1 MRDAPANNRLPTGSL
16 RYDFMVR
23 LQKFLAEAGVASRRA
38 AERLIRDG
46 HIEVNGEVVTELG
59 SKVDPA
65 KDRVAVDGRQ
75 VKTRRKFYVAVNKPK
90 GYISTRSD
98 PEKRRI
104 ITDLLPPEWRSL
116 YPVGRLDHD
125 TEGLIFLTND
135 GDFALRLTHPR
146 YGTRKI
152 YEAAVEG
159 KIESQ
164 HLSKLTEGIRDEGE
178 LLKAT
183 RARVLSANNTRS
195 VVEVELTE
203 GKNREI
209 RRMFKALGYEVSRL
223 TRTQI
228 GRIKLGE
235 LRSGKWRTLTE
246 PEIKSLL
253 SRL

>member
-1 MRDAPANNRLPTGSL
+1 
-16 RYDFMVR
+16 MVR

-38 AERLIRDG
+38 AEKLIREG
-46 HIEVNGEVVTELG
+46 HIEVNGGTVTELG

-65 KDRVAVDGRQ
+65 KDRVVVDGQ
-75 VKTRRKFYVAVNKPK
+75 PVKARRKLYVALNKPR

-104 ITDLLPPEWRSL
+104 VTDLLPPEWRQL

-135 GDFALRLTHPR
+135 GEFALRLTHPR

-152 YEAAVEG
+152 YEATVEG
-159 KIESQ
+159 RIEAE
-164 HLSKLTEGIRDEGE
+164 HARKLTEGIRDEGE

-183 RARVLSANNTRS
+183 RARILSANNTRS

-223 TRTQI
+223 ARTQI

-253 SRL
+253 SRV

>member
-1 MRDAPANNRLPTGSL
+1 M
-16 RYDFMVR
+16 MR
-23 LQKFLAEAGVASRRA
+23 LQKFLAESGVASRRA
-38 AERLIRDG
+38 AEQLIRNR

-59 SKVDPA
+59 TKVDPA
-65 KDRVAVDGRQ
+65 KDRVTVDGRP
-75 VKTRRKFYVAVNKPK
+75 VKIRRKVYVAINKPK

-104 ITDLLPPEWRSL
+104 ITDLLPLEWRNL

-135 GDFALRLTHPR
+135 GEFALRLTHPR
-146 YGTRKI
+146 YGTRKV
-152 YEAAVEG
+152 YEATVEG
-159 KIESQ
+159 RIASRELGQ
-164 HLSKLTEGIRDEGE
+164 LTQGIRDAGE

-183 RARVLSANNTRS
+183 RARVVFANNTRS

-209 RRMFKALGYEVSRL
+209 RRMFKALGHELSKL

-235 LRSGKWRTLTE
+235 LPTGKWRTLTE

-253 SRL
+253 PKL

>member
-1 MRDAPANNRLPTGSL
+1 
-16 RYDFMVR
+16 MVR

-38 AERLIRDG
+38 AEKLIREG
-46 HIEVNGEVVTELG
+46 HVEVNGEVVSELG
-59 SKVDPA
+59 SRIDPA
-65 KDRVAVDGRQ
+65 RDRVAVDGRP
-75 VKTRRKFYVAVNKPK
+75 VKVRRKLYVAVNKPK

-104 ITDLLPPEWRSL
+104 ITDLLPPEWRNL

-152 YEAAVEG
+152 YEATVEG
-159 KIESQ
+159 RIDGQ
-164 HLSKLTEGIRDEGE
+164 KLRRLMEGVRDEGE

-183 RARVLSANNTRS
+183 RARVLSASNRQS

-209 RRMFKALGYEVSRL
+209 RRMFKVLGHEVSRL
-223 TRTQI
+223 ARTQI

-253 SRL
+253 SAV

>member
-1 MRDAPANNRLPTGSL
+1 
-16 RYDFMVR
+16 MVR

-38 AERLIRDG
+38 AEKLIREG

-65 KDRVAVDGRQ
+65 KDRVAVDSRP
-75 VKTRRKFYVAVNKPK
+75 VKVRRKVYVAINKPK

-104 ITDLLPPEWRSL
+104 VTDLLPPEWRNL
-116 YPVGRLDHD
+116 YPVGRLDYD

-135 GDFALRLTHPR
+135 GEFALRLTHPR
-146 YGTRKI
+146 YGMRKI
-152 YEAAVEG
+152 YEATVEG
-159 KIESQ
+159 RIESQ
-164 HLSKLTEGIRDEGE
+164 QLGKLMEGIRDEGE
-178 LLKAT
+178 LLKAR
-183 RARVLSANNTRS
+183 RARVVSSNNTRS

-209 RRMFKALGYEVSRL
+209 RRMFQALGYEVSRL

-253 SRL
+253 SKL

>member
-1 MRDAPANNRLPTGSL
+1 
-16 RYDFMVR
+16 MVR

-38 AERLIRDG
+38 GERLIVEGRV
-46 HIEVNGEVVTELG
+46 EVNGQTVDELG
-59 SKVDPA
+59 TKVDPSR
-65 KDRVAVDGRQ
+65 DRVMVDGRV
-75 VKTRRKFYVAVNKPK
+75 VKVRRKLYLAVNKPK
-90 GYISTRSD
+90 GYICTRND
-98 PEKRRI
+98 PESRRI
-104 ITDLLPPEWRSL
+104 ITDLLPLEWRNL

-152 YEAAVEG
+152 YEATVEG
-159 KIESQ
+159 RVAPQ
-164 HLSKLTEGIRDEGE
+164 QLSKLTGGIVDEGE
-178 LLKAT
+178 LLKAS
-183 RARVLSANNTRS
+183 RARLLSANNTRS

-209 RRMFKALGYEVSRL
+209 RRMFKALSFEVSKLR
-223 TRTQI
+223 RTQV

-235 LRSGKWRTLTE
+235 LPSGKWRTLTE

-253 SRL
+253 PKL

>member
-1 MRDAPANNRLPTGSL
+1 MACRLESA
-16 RYDFMVR
+16 YAFMVR

-38 AERLIRDG
+38 AEKLIREG
-46 HIEVNGEVVTELG
+46 HIEVNGEVITELG

-104 ITDLLPPEWRSL
+104 ITDLLPPEWRNL

-152 YEAAVEG
+152 YQAVVEG
-159 KIESQ
+159 RIEAEQ
-164 HLSKLTEGIRDEGE
+164 LRKLTEGIRDEGE

-183 RARVLSANNTRS
+183 RARVLSANNTQS
-195 VVEVELTE
+195 VAEVELTE

-235 LRSGKWRTLTE
+235 LRTGKWRTLTE

-253 SRL
+253 SKV

>member
-1 MRDAPANNRLPTGSL
+1 
-16 RYDFMVR
+16 MVR

-38 AERLIRDG
+38 GERLIVEGRV
-46 HIEVNGEVVTELG
+46 EVNGQIVDELG
-59 SKVDPA
+59 AKVDPA
-65 KDRVAVDGRQ
+65 RDRVMVDGRA
-75 VKTRRKFYVAVNKPK
+75 VKVRRKLYLAIHKPK
-90 GYISTRSD
+90 GYICTRSD

-104 ITDLLPPEWRSL
+104 ITDLLPLEWRNL

-146 YGTRKI
+146 YGTRKL
-152 YEAAVEG
+152 YEATVEG
-159 KIESQ
+159 RVQ
-164 HLSKLTEGIRDEGE
+164 PQQLSKLTGGIVDEGE
-178 LLKAT
+178 MLKAS
-183 RARVLSANNTRS
+183 RARLLSANNTRS

-209 RRMFKALGYEVSRL
+209 RRMFKALGLEVSKLR
-223 TRTQI
+223 RTQI

-235 LRSGKWRTLTE
+235 LPSGKWRTLTE

-253 SRL
+253 PKL

>member
-1 MRDAPANNRLPTGSL
+1 L
-16 RYDFMVR
+16 VR

-38 AERLIRDG
+38 AERLIVTGRVG
-46 HIEVNGEVVTELG
+46 VNGKPATTLG
-59 SKVDPA
+59 TKVDPA
-65 KDRVAVDGRQ
+65 NDDVSVDGSP
-75 VKTRRKFYVAVNKPK
+75 VKRRRKLYVALNKPK

-104 ITDLLPPEWRSL
+104 ITDLLPPEWRNV

-152 YEAAVEG
+152 YEATVEG
-159 KIESQ
+159 RLEPQ
-164 HLSKLTEGIRDEGE
+164 HVSRLTQGVVHDAEQ
-178 LLKAT
+178 LKAA
-183 RARVLSANNTRS
+183 RARLVSANNTRS
-195 VVEVELTE
+195 VIEIELIE

-209 RRMFKALGYEVSRL
+209 RRMFEALGFEVSRL
-223 TRTQI
+223 RRTQI

-235 LRSGKWRTLTE
+235 LPKGKWRTLTE
-246 PEIKSLL
+246 SEIKSLL
-253 SRL
+253 PPI

>member
-1 MRDAPANNRLPTGSL
+1 
-16 RYDFMVR
+16 MVR
-23 LQKFLAEAGVASRRA
+23 LQKFLAETGVASRRA
-38 AERLIRDG
+38 AEKLIREG
-46 HIEVNGEVVTELG
+46 HIEVNGQTVTELG
-59 SKVDPA
+59 SKVEPA
-65 KDRVAVDGRQ
+65 RDRVTVDGRP
-75 VKTRRKFYVAVNKPK
+75 VKIRRKLYVAINKPK

-104 ITDLLPPEWRSL
+104 ITDLLPPEWRNL

-152 YEAAVEG
+152 YEATVDG
-159 KIESQ
+159 RIDGQ
-164 HLSKLTEGIRDEGE
+164 QLRKLTAGVRDEGE

-183 RARVLSANNTRS
+183 RARVLSASNRQS

-209 RRMFKALGYEVSRL
+209 RRMFKALGHEVSRL
-223 TRTQI
+223 ARTQI

-253 SRL
+253 SAV